1 MSSVKTTAEMTTV
14 LLHPDKRWSEKKINN
29 EIQIRQFIISK
40 FSYKNILSLLKQEM
54 FVKHVC
60 LPKLKCHCDLDLET
74 PNSIGVIY

>member
-1 MSSVKTTAEMTTV
+1 MLRYYGIYNIYYVTV
-14 LLHPDKRWSEKKINN
+14 QKPPE
-29 EIQIRQFIISK
+29 
-40 FSYKNILSLLKQEM
+40 QEM